1 VPADGTDRFTPMD
14 YAASIRSKLPR
25 TRRSTGLKQLLEKLE
40 AYMTDDQIELVVKAY
55 EFGAEAH
62 AGQTRQSGDP
72 YISHP
77 VAVAGILADMRM
89 DAKGIAAAILHDVI
103 EDTPAAKE
111 QLESEFSADIAAL
124 VDGVTKLDQLQFRS
138 RLEAQAESFRKMLL
152 AMVEDIRVI
161 LVKLA
166 DRLHNMRTMES
177 LPREKQSRIARE
189 TLEIYA
195 PIANRLGINTLKVE
209 LEDLGFRY
217 LRPYRYRVLERA
229 LKKTQGNQR
238 QIVKKI
244 SETLN
249 RELARHEIPASVIG
263 RQKHLY
269 SIYRK
274 MLVKG
279 RSLGEIVDVYGFRI
293 IVEDVDD
300 CYRALGLVHKV
311 YKPMPGRF
319 KDYVAIPRVN
329 GYQSLH
335 TTCFGPRGLPLEVQI
350 RTREMDLVAESGIA
364 SHWRYKAEDKS
375 SASPQLRAREWL
387 SNLVELQQ
395 DEGSEEFLESVK
407 VDLFPD
413 KVYVF
418 TPKGDIRRLPKGATA
433 VDFAYA
439 VHTDIGNRCVAA
451 KIDRRLVPLRTPLS
465 NGQTV
470 EIITNKGAR
479 PNPNW
484 VNFVV
489 TAKARS
495 AIRNYL
501 KNLRRGEAAELGK
514 RLLEQSLKEQKSSL
528 RKVDKQAM
536 TQVLE
541 AFGLNNKIELYEQL
555 GLGERLSPIVAR
567 LLLGVDAGEVQPA
580 ERESTS
586 LTITGTEGM
595 VVTYARCCHPIPGDA
610 IMGHLSS
617 GRGVVIHR
625 NLCHNLSNFR
635 KHPEKWVTVNWRS
648 DIDQDFTAQVT
659 MIAANRMGVLAEVA
673 ATISA
678 ARSNIEQVSVREGD
692 EDASVMT
699 FLLQVRDRQ
708 HLADVLRSIRK
719 MPSVIKV
726 TRDCA

>member
-1 VPADGTDRFTPMD
+1 
-14 YAASIRSKLPR
+14 
-25 TRRSTGLKQLLEKLE
+25 
-40 AYMTDDQIELVVKAY
+40 
-55 EFGAEAH
+55 
-62 AGQTRQSGDP
+62 
-72 YISHP
+72 
-77 VAVAGILADMRM
+77 
-89 DAKGIAAAILHDVI
+89 
-103 EDTPAAKE
+103 
-111 QLESEFSADIAAL
+111 
-124 VDGVTKLDQLQFRS
+124 
-138 RLEAQAESFRKMLL
+138 
-152 AMVEDIRVI
+152 
-161 LVKLA
+161 
-166 DRLHNMRTMES
+166 
-177 LPREKQSRIARE
+177 
-189 TLEIYA
+189 
-195 PIANRLGINTLKVE
+195 
-209 LEDLGFRY
+209 
-217 LRPYRYRVLERA
+217 
-229 LKKTQGNQR
+229 
-238 QIVKKI
+238 
-244 SETLN
+244 
-249 RELARHEIPASVIG
+249 
-263 RQKHLY
+263 
-269 SIYRK
+269 
-274 MLVKG
+274 
-279 RSLGEIVDVYGFRI
+279 
-293 IVEDVDD
+293 
-300 CYRALGLVHKV
+300 
-311 YKPMPGRF
+311 
-319 KDYVAIPRVN
+319 
-329 GYQSLH
+329 
-335 TTCFGPRGLPLEVQI
+335 
-350 RTREMDLVAESGIA
+350 MDLVAESGIA

-375 SASPQLRAREWL
+375 AASPQLRAREWL

-395 DEGSEEFLESVK
+395 DDDSEEFLESVK

-418 TPKGDIRRLPKGATA
+418 TPKGDIRRLPRGATA

-495 AIRNYL
+495 AIRHYL

-514 RLLEQSLKEQKSSL
+514 RLLEQALKEQKSSL
-528 RKVDKQAM
+528 RKVDKNSM

-555 GLGERLSPIVAR
+555 GLGERLAPIVAR
-567 LLLGVDAGEVQPA
+567 LLLGVDAGEVEPA
-580 ERESTS
+580 VRESTS

-625 NLCHNLSNFR
+625 NICHNLANFR

-659 MIAANRMGVLAEVA
+659 LIAVNRMGVLAEVA

-678 ARSNIEQVSVREGD
+678 AQSNIEQVTVREGD
-692 EDASVMT
+692 DDVSVMT
-699 FLLQVRDRQ
+699 FLLQIRHRQ
-708 HLADVLRSIRK
+708 HLAAVLRSIRK
-719 MPSVIKV
+719 MPSVTKV